1 MAEHLLGK
9 WMCQVV
15 DQESQMSELVIYEGL
30 EMNGKLA
37 KQLLKVVGCQVM
49 V

>member
-1 MAEHLLGK
+1 MVEHLLGK
-9 WMCQVV
+9 LMCQVV

-30 EMNGKLA
+30 EMNGKLV

>member
-1 MAEHLLGK
+1 MVEHLLGK

-30 EMNGKLA
+30 EMNGKLV
-37 KQLLKVVGCQVM
+37 KQLLKVVCCQVM